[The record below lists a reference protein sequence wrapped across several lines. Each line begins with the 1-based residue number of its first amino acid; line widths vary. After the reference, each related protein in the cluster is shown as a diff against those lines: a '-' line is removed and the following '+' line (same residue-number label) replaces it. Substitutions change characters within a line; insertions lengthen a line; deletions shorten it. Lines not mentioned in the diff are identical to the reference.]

1 MIKEVDSSDLKIFN
15 VEKNSNVFCK
25 YIAYFEDDICGY
37 VEYNDIYDRVE
48 IVNILVK
55 EEYRNKGI
63 GTSML
68 KYIIEKNKDKE
79 NITLEVSSLNNI
91 AIKLYENLGF
101 KKVAL
106 RRGYYDGVD
115 GYLME
120 LVL

>member
-68 KYIIEKNKDKE
+68 KYIIKKNKDKE

>member
-15 VEKNSNVFCK
+15 VEKNSNVFRK

-37 VEYNDIYDRVE
+37 VEYDDIYDRVE

-68 KYIIEKNKDKE
+68 KYIIQKSKDKE